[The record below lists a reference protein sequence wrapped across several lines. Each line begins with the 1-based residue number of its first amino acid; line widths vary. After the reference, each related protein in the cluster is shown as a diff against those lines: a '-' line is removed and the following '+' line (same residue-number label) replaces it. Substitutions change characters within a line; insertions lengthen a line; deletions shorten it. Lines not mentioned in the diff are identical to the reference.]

1 MKRDEGRGLARVGRA
16 FSRMVDAVRR
26 DYETQCRFDAKYGGR
41 PGERPSLVA
50 DLAKRAGLQLS
61 AAYRVMR
68 FFDDA
73 HVPLAPKVMSRLI
86 RHLYGSDIH
95 WKADIEPGVMLIH
108 GMGLAISSS
117 ARVGAGVALFHN
129 VTLGMG
135 THPETRE
142 SGAPTIEADVH
153 VGPGAVIIG
162 PVTIGARSK
171 VMANCVVTR
180 SIPPDSLVEAPAPT
194 VRGRKAPAPDASAAG
209 PRIDPGSGGARD
221 SLAPSRS
228 ARRGFPGSRRMPA
241 VDPQQRRSCSGV
253 SRAAR
258 PRAHRD
264 SAENLRGWPRQ

>member
-1 MKRDEGRGLARVGRA
+1 MSRDEGRGLARVAQA
-16 FSRMVDAVRR
+16 FSRMVDAVRQ
-26 DYETQCRFDAKYGGR
+26 DYDTQCRFDAKYGSR
-41 PGERPSLVA
+41 PDETPSLTG
-50 DLAKRAGLQLS
+50 DLAKRVGFQLS

-73 HVPLAPKVMSRLI
+73 GVPLAPKVMSRLI

-108 GMGLAISSS
+108 GMGLAISRA
-117 ARVGAGVALFHN
+117 ARVGRGAALFHN

-153 VGPGAVIIG
+153 VGPGAVIVG

-180 SIPPDSLVEAPAPT
+180 SVPPDSLVEAPTPGVKGRHAPSPPT
-194 VRGRKAPAPDASAAG
+194 GQAPGPRDAG
-209 PRIDPGSGGARD
+209 PG
-221 SLAPSRS
+221 RS
-228 ARRGFPGSRRMPA
+228 S
-241 VDPQQRRSCSGV
+241 
-253 SRAAR
+253 
-258 PRAHRD
+258 
-264 SAENLRGWPRQ
+264 